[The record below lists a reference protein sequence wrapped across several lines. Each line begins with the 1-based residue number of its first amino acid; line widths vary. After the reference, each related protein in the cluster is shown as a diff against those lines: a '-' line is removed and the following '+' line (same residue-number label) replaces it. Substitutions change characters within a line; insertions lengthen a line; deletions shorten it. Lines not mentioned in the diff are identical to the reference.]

1 MGRLLR
7 VYCKSC
13 CELKPKPPWITD
25 HRTCG
30 CGGASHPTLV
40 VELEA
45 LAVMG
50 VINSAPTLPTIDK
63 VYTFCFVFWGGV
75 TIGAFPGGR
84 AGTGL
89 GASAARHHQK
99 LRLPPRSPQAALIAV
114 LMSASRSLDPR
125 LQSDQKVTHD
135 DTS

>member
-1 MGRLLR
+1 MS
-7 VYCKSC
+7 KKII
-13 CELKPKPPWITD
+13 EEK
-25 HRTCG
+25 
-30 CGGASHPTLV
+30 V

-63 VYTFCFVFWGGV
+63 VYTFCFVLGGV

-84 AGTGL
+84 AGL

-99 LRLPPRSPQAALIAV
+99 LKLPPRSPQAALIAV
-114 LMSASRSLDPR
+114 LMSASRPLNPR